1 MTTARTAGAPESGG
15 GHSWFHRIRPFRSWT
30 LRSRV
35 VLVVV
40 AMLAVLGAVIG
51 TVSVLSLQSYL
62 MTRLDAQLSSAL
74 ERGQHAAD
82 RINGTGP
89 TSVDTAGVV
98 QAPGQP
104 TGTLGAVRS
113 ASGGLLFPPVILA
126 DRPTDSA
133 PNQPLA
139 PKPVTINGLALL
151 TIPSD
156 SRPHTVDLGSALGS
170 YRIAAAQLENGDSV
184 IIGLPLSDVNATV
197 AQLTLV
203 IVLVT
208 LAGLIFAFLLA
219 SFIVRLAMKP
229 LERVT
234 GTAEQVAS
242 MPLDRGDVAL
252 SVRVPEADTDPHT
265 EVGKVGSALNRM
277 LGHVASALTA
287 RQASEQ
293 KVRQFVADAS
303 HELRTPLAS
312 IRGYAELTR
321 RAPHE
326 LPADVTRSLGRI
338 ESEATRMT
346 SLVEDLLLLARLD
359 EGRELDQD
367 PVDLSLLLIDALSD
381 AHAAGPDHR
390 WRILV
395 PEEPV
400 EVVGDAPRL
409 HQVVTNLLANAR
421 VHTPEGTVVT
431 AALAVDREAG
441 RAIVTVEDNGPGIP
455 EELQSTLFE
464 RFARGDTSRNRAT
477 GSTGLGLAI
486 VQAVVEAHGGDVS
499 VRSEP
504 GDTVFTVSLPL
515 VEGDDASAEP
525 EAMLEPDEVEADEV
539 ESAEAEADAVEA
551 GAVEADAVEADEVES
566 APGTERP

>member
-1 MTTARTAGAPESGG
+1 MTTARTAGAPASGG

-62 MTRLDAQLSSAL
+62 VGRLDTQLTSSL
-74 ERGQHAAD
+74 NRGQQRA
-82 RINGTGP
+82 NSLFGEGP
-89 TSVDTAGVV
+89 TDPRVTQVV
-98 QAPGQP
+98 AAPGQQ
-104 TGTLGAVRS
+104 TETFGVVRN
-113 ASGGLLFPPVILA
+113 GLNLLYPVILA
-126 DRPTDSA
+126 DRPPQGSPDQSA
-133 PNQPLA
+133 A
-139 PKPVTINGLALL
+139 PQTVDIDRQALL
-151 TIPSD
+151 KLPADGKPRTITLGP
-156 SRPHTVDLGSALGS
+156 TVGD
-170 YRIAAAQLENGDSV
+170 YRVAAVPLDNGDSV
-184 IIGLPLSDVNATV
+184 IIGLPLAPVNATV

-525 EAMLEPDEVEADEV
+525 VAMLEPDEVEADEV

>member
-1 MTTARTAGAPESGG
+1 MKSSERTSGG
-15 GHSWFHRIRPFRSWT
+15 RIPRIRPFRSWT

-51 TVSVLSLQSYL
+51 TVSVFALQNYL
-62 MTRLDAQLSSAL
+62 MQRLDGQLTSAL
-74 ERGQHAAD
+74 ARGQHAAD
-82 RINGTGP
+82 RINGGGP
-89 TSVDTAGVV
+89 TVPEAAGAV
-98 QAPGQP
+98 QTPGQP

-113 ASGGLLFPPVILA
+113 ADGGLLFPPVILA
-126 DRPTDSA
+126 DRPTSSQ
-133 PNQPLA
+133 NQPLA
-139 PKPVTINGLALL
+139 PQQVSINGLALL
-151 TIPSD
+151 TVPAD
-156 SRPHTVDLGSALGS
+156 EKPRTVDLGSQLGS
-170 YRIAAAQLENGDSV
+170 YRIAATQLTNGDSV

-197 AQLTLV
+197 ARLGLV
-203 IVLVT
+203 IGLVT

-219 SFIVRLAMKP
+219 SVVVRLAMRP
-229 LERVT
+229 LERVAA
-234 GTAEQVAS
+234 TAEEVS
-242 MPLDRGDVAL
+242 LLPLDRGDVAL
-252 SVRVPEADTDPHT
+252 SVRVPEEDTDPHT

-326 LPADVTRSLGRI
+326 LPPDVTRSLGRI

-359 EGRELDQD
+359 EGRELDRD
-367 PVDLSLLLIDALSD
+367 PVDVTLLLIDALSD
-381 AHAAGPDHR
+381 AHAAGPDHE
-390 WRILV
+390 WTLDL

-400 EVVGDAPRL
+400 EVIGDGPRL
-409 HQVVTNLLANAR
+409 HQVLVNLLANAR
-421 VHTPEGTVVT
+421 VHTPDGTKVT
-431 AALAVDREAG
+431 AGLRADTETG
-441 RAIVTVEDNGPGIP
+441 RAVITVADDGPGIP
-455 EELQSTLFE
+455 PELQSTLFE

-486 VQAVVEAHGGDVS
+486 VQAVVLAHGGDVT
-499 VRSEP
+499 VTSEP
-504 GDTVFTVSLPL
+504 GSTVFTVSLPL
-515 VEGDDASAEP
+515 APASDGA
-525 EAMLEPDEVEADEV
+525 
-539 ESAEAEADAVEA
+539 ADA
-551 GAVEADAVEADEVES
+551 
-566 APGTERP
+566 GTDLHQARSIP

>member
-1 MTTARTAGAPESGG
+1 MTAARPTAAPGTGG
-15 GHSWFHRIRPFRSWT
+15 MRERFDRFRRFRSWT

-51 TVSVLSLQSYL
+51 TVSVFALQGYL
-62 MTRLDAQLSSAL
+62 MQRLDGQLTSAL

-82 RINGTGP
+82 RINGGGP
-89 TSVDTAGVV
+89 TIPDAAGVV
-98 QAPGQP
+98 ATPGQQ
-104 TGTLGAVRS
+104 TGTLGAVRREN
-113 ASGGLLFPPVILA
+113 GGLLFPPVILA
-126 DRPTDSA
+126 DRTSA
-133 PNQPLA
+133 ANQPLQ
-139 PKPVTINGLALL
+139 PEQVPINALALL
-151 TIPSD
+151 KVPSD
-156 SRPHTVDLGSALGS
+156 AQPRTVDLGSSLGS
-170 YRIAAAQLENGDSV
+170 YRIAAAELQNGDSV

-197 AQLTLV
+197 GRLALV
-203 IVLVT
+203 ILLVT
-208 LAGLIFAFLLA
+208 LSGLIFAFLIA
-219 SFIVRLAMKP
+219 SFVVRLAMRP
-229 LERVT
+229 LERVAD
-234 GTAEQVAS
+234 TAEQVAG

-252 SVRVPEADTDPHT
+252 SVRVPEEDTDPHT
-265 EVGKVGSALNRM
+265 EVGKVGSALNNM

-326 LPADVTRSLGRI
+326 LPGDVTHSIGRI

-359 EGRELDQD
+359 EGRELDRD

-381 AHAAGPDHR
+381 AHAAGPGHE
-390 WRILV
+390 WRIEL
-395 PEEPV
+395 PDEPV
-400 EVVGDAPRL
+400 EVLGDAPRL
-409 HQVVTNLLANAR
+409 HQVVVNLLANAR

-431 AALAVDREAG
+431 VGLSVDEAAQRAV
-441 RAIVTVEDNGPGIP
+441 VTVADTGPGIP
-455 EELQSTLFE
+455 EELQKTLFE
-464 RFARGDTSRNRAT
+464 RFARGDSSRNRAT

-486 VQAVVEAHGGDVS
+486 VRAVVEAHAGEVS
-499 VRSEP
+499 VHSVP

-515 VEGDDASAEP
+515 MPQPA
-525 EAMLEPDEVEADEV
+525 ADL
-539 ESAEAEADAVEA
+539 
-551 GAVEADAVEADEVES
+551 
-566 APGTERP
+566 RPPATVA

>member
-1 MTTARTAGAPESGG
+1 MTTARATGTPTEAASGRR
-15 GHSWFHRIRPFRSWT
+15 SLFSRIRPFRSWT

-40 AMLAVLGAVIG
+40 AMLAVLGTVIG
-51 TVSVLSLQSYL
+51 AISVVALQGYL
-62 MTRLDAQLSSAL
+62 VNRLDGQLTSAL
-74 ERGQHAAD
+74 IRGQHAAD
-82 RINGTGP
+82 RINGGGP
-89 TSVDTAGVV
+89 TSPQAAGVV
-98 QAPGQP
+98 QTPGQP

-113 ASGGLLFPPVILA
+113 ASGGLLFPPVVLA
-126 DRPTDSA
+126 D
-133 PNQPLA
+133 QPSDNSTNLPLE
-139 PKPVTINGLALL
+139 PKQVTINGLALL
-151 TIPSD
+151 TVPSD
-156 SRPHTVDLGSALGS
+156 QKPHTVDLGETLGS
-170 YRIAAAQLENGDSV
+170 YRIAAARLDNGDSV

-197 AQLTLV
+197 SQLTLV
-203 IVLVT
+203 IALVT
-208 LAGLIFAFLLA
+208 LAGLIFAFLIA
-219 SFIVRLAMKP
+219 SFVVRLAMRP
-229 LERVT
+229 LARVAS
-234 GTAEQVAS
+234 TAQQVAE

-265 EVGKVGSALNRM
+265 EVGTVGAALNRM

-359 EGRELDQD
+359 EGRELDRD
-367 PVDLSLLLIDALSD
+367 PVDLSMLLIDALSD
-381 AHAAGPDHR
+381 AHAAGPDHS
-390 WRILV
+390 WSIVL

-400 EVVGDAPRL
+400 EVIGDQPRL

-421 VHTPEGTVVT
+421 VHTPEGTKVV
-431 AALAVDREAG
+431 AELAVDEAAG
-441 RAIVTVEDNGPGIP
+441 RAIISVKDDGPGIP
-455 EELQSTLFE
+455 EELRSTLFE
-464 RFARGDTSRNRAT
+464 RFARGDSSRNRAT

-486 VQAVVEAHGGDVS
+486 VSAVVEAHGGALS
-499 VRSEP
+499 VESEP
-504 GDTVFTVSLPL
+504 GNTVFSVSLPL
-515 VEGDDASAEP
+515 GHLHDSES
-525 EAMLEPDEVEADEV
+525 PDR
-539 ESAEAEADAVEA
+539 ESPDRANGETAEAE
-551 GAVEADAVEADEVES
+551 
-566 APGTERP
+566 R

>member
-1 MTTARTAGAPESGG
+1 MTSARVAGAPEAGPAAPAGDSGRADG
-15 GHSWFHRIRPFRSWT
+15 ADRGSLKSPRIRPFRSWT

-51 TVSVLSLQSYL
+51 TVSVFALQNYL
-62 MTRLDAQLSSAL
+62 VQRLDGQLTSAL

-82 RINGTGP
+82 RINAGGP
-89 TSVDTAGVV
+89 TVPGAAGVV
-98 QAPGQP
+98 QTPGQP

-113 ASGGLLFPPVILA
+113 ADGGLLFPPVILA
-126 DRPTDSA
+126 DRPSDQTQ
-133 PNQPLA
+133 NQPLG
-139 PKPVTINGLALL
+139 PKQVTINGLALL
-151 TIPSD
+151 SVPAD
-156 SRPHTVDLGSALGS
+156 QHPRTVDLGESLGS
-170 YRIAAAQLENGDSV
+170 YRIAAAQLSNGDSV
-184 IIGLPLSDVNATV
+184 IIGLPLSDVEATV
-197 AQLTLV
+197 ARLALV
-203 IVLVT
+203 IGLVT
-208 LAGLIFAFLLA
+208 LAGLVFAFLLA
-219 SFIVRLAMKP
+219 NFVVRLAMRP
-229 LERVT
+229 LERVA
-234 GTAEQVAS
+234 GTAEQVS
-242 MPLDRGDVAL
+242 SLPLDHGDVAL
-252 SVRVPEADTDPHT
+252 SVRVPEADTDQHT
-265 EVGKVGSALNRM
+265 EVGKVGFALNRM

-359 EGRELDQD
+359 EGRELDRD
-367 PVDLSLLLIDALSD
+367 PVDVTLLLIDALSD
-381 AHAAGPDHR
+381 AHAAGPGHE
-390 WRILV
+390 WRLDL

-409 HQVVTNLLANAR
+409 HQVLMNLLANAR
-421 VHTPEGTVVT
+421 VHTPEGTTVT
-431 AALAVDREAG
+431 AGLHADEETG
-441 RAIVTVEDNGPGIP
+441 RAVITVADDGPGIP
-455 EELQSTLFE
+455 QELQSTLFE

-486 VQAVVEAHGGDVS
+486 VQAVVQAHGGEVT
-499 VRSEP
+499 VVSEP
-504 GDTVFTVSLPL
+504 GSTVFTVTLPL
-515 VEGDDASAEP
+515 VPTTPAETS
-525 EAMLEPDEVEADEV
+525 D
-539 ESAEAEADAVEA
+539 
-551 GAVEADAVEADEVES
+551 
-566 APGTERP
+566 

>member
-1 MTTARTAGAPESGG
+1 MTAARTAGAPTSGRERARRLG
-15 GHSWFHRIRPFRSWT
+15 LRPFRSWT

-51 TVSVLSLQSYL
+51 TVSVLALQNYL
-62 MTRLDAQLSSAL
+62 MERLDQQLTSAL
-74 ERGQHAAD
+74 ERGQHTAD
-82 RINGTGP
+82 RINAGGP
-89 TSVDTAGVV
+89 TIPEAQGVV
-98 QAPGQP
+98 TTPGQP

-113 ASGGLLFPPVILA
+113 ANGGLLFPPVVLS
-126 DRPTDSA
+126 DRPSQSTD
-133 PNQPLA
+133 QPLG
-139 PKPVTINGLALL
+139 PKQVTINGLALL
-151 TIPSD
+151 TVPAD
-156 SRPHTVDLGSALGS
+156 SQPRTVDLGASLGS
-170 YRIAAAQLENGDSV
+170 YRIAAAQLDNGDSV
-184 IIGLPLSDVNATV
+184 IIGLPLSEVNATIQ
-197 AQLTLV
+197 QLTLV

-208 LAGLIFAFLLA
+208 LAGLVFAFLIA
-219 SFIVRLAMKP
+219 SFVVRLAMKP
-229 LERVT
+229 LARVAS
-234 GTAEQVAS
+234 TAEQVAH

-252 SVRVPEADTDPHT
+252 SVRVPEADTDQHT

-321 RAPHE
+321 RSPHE
-326 LPADVTRSLGRI
+326 LPQDITRSIGRI

-359 EGRELDQD
+359 EGRELDHD

-381 AHAAGPDHR
+381 AHAAGPDHM
-390 WRILV
+390 WSLEL

-400 EVVGDAPRL
+400 EVSGDAPRL
-409 HQVVTNLLANAR
+409 HQVVMNLLANAR
-421 VHTPEGTVVT
+421 VHTPEGTKVI
-431 AALAVDREAG
+431 ASLAVDTAAQEAV
-441 RAIVTVEDNGPGIP
+441 VTVADDGPGIP

-464 RFARGDTSRNRAT
+464 RFARGDSSRNRAT

-486 VQAVVEAHGGDVS
+486 VQAVVEAHGGAVA
-499 VRSEP
+499 VVSEP
-504 GDTVFTVSLPL
+504 GSTVFTVRLPL
-515 VEGDDASAEP
+515 APLDPPVGAAPAAAAPADSGADDTADTSETDSDPAETH
-525 EAMLEPDEVEADEV
+525 
-539 ESAEAEADAVEA
+539 
-551 GAVEADAVEADEVES
+551 GAVRE
-566 APGTERP
+566 

>member
-1 MTTARTAGAPESGG
+1 MTAARTAGAPEPS
-15 GHSWFHRIRPFRSWT
+15 STRRRIPHVRPFRSWT

-40 AMLAVLGAVIG
+40 AMLAVLGAAIG
-51 TVSVLSLQSYL
+51 TVSVFALQNYL
-62 MTRLDAQLSSAL
+62 MQRLDGQLTSAL

-82 RINGTGP
+82 RINGGGP
-89 TSVDTAGVV
+89 TTPQTQDVV
-98 QAPGQP
+98 QTPGQP

-113 ASGGLLFPPVILA
+113 ADGGLLFPPVVLS
-126 DRPTDSA
+126 DRPATTSN
-133 PNQPLA
+133 NQPLA

-151 TIPSD
+151 TVPADQHPRS
-156 SRPHTVDLGSALGS
+156 VDLGSALGE
-170 YRIAAAQLENGDSV
+170 YRIAAAQLDNGDSV

-197 AQLTLV
+197 ARTALV
-203 IVLVT
+203 IGLVT
-208 LAGLIFAFLLA
+208 LAGLIFAFLIA
-219 SFIVRLAMKP
+219 SFVVRLAMRP

-242 MPLDRGDVAL
+242 LPLDRGDVAL
-252 SVRVPEADTDPHT
+252 SVRVPEEDTDPHT

-277 LGHVASALTA
+277 LGHIASALTA

-321 RAPHE
+321 RAPHD
-326 LPADVTRSLGRI
+326 LPPDVTHSLGRI

-359 EGRELDQD
+359 EGRELDRD
-367 PVDLSLLLIDALSD
+367 PVDLTLLLVDAVSD
-381 AHAAGPDHR
+381 AHAAGPGHD
-390 WRILV
+390 WILDL

-409 HQVVTNLLANAR
+409 HQVLMNLLANAR
-421 VHTPEGTVVT
+421 VHTPDGTKVT
-431 AALAVDREAG
+431 AGLAVDTDAS
-441 RAIVTVEDNGPGIP
+441 RAVVTVADDGPGIP
-455 EELQSTLFE
+455 NDLQSTLFE
-464 RFARGDTSRNRAT
+464 RFARGDSSRNRAT

-486 VQAVVEAHGGDVS
+486 VQAVVEAHGGDVTVSS
-499 VRSEP
+499 VP
-504 GDTVFTVSLPL
+504 GRTVFSVSLPL
-515 VEGDDASAEP
+515 VTVREPSA
-525 EAMLEPDEVEADEV
+525 V
-539 ESAEAEADAVEA
+539 
-551 GAVEADAVEADEVES
+551 
-566 APGTERP
+566 R